1 MPANTLIRCVTQK
14 QGKQP
19 RTDWFTFASLTGE
32 FVNRL
37 FKVHH
42 KLEAEEICINR
53 QGQQSTVYEVLS
65 PDELSLLI
73 DHWPQLRLPENMP
86 PEPQP
91 LKSKEKIKAL
101 SLVGNDEKLAADKRS
116 YNFVR
121 VGSDYPSWEIS
132 ELKELLD
139 NNGVK
144 YDRRIKKKEKLI
156 ELIKTNNL

>member
-101 SLVGNDEKLAADKRS
+101 SLVGNDEKLAANDD
-116 YNFVR
+116 
-121 VGSDYPSWEIS
+121 SDYSSWKVS

-144 YDRRIKKKEKLI
+144 YDKRIKKKEKLI
-156 ELIKTNNL
+156 QLIKTNNL

>member
-42 KLEAEEICINR
+42 KLEAEEICINK
-53 QGQQSTVYEVLS
+53 QGQQSTVYKVLNA
-65 PDELSLLI
+65 DELRLLI
-73 DHWPQLRLPENMP
+73 DHWPQLELPDNMP

-91 LKSKEKIKAL
+91 LKSKEEIKAL
-101 SLVGNDEKLAADKRS
+101 SLVGNDESLAETDEMD
-116 YNFVR
+116 
-121 VGSDYPSWEIS
+121 SDYSAWKVSEIRD
-132 ELKELLD
+132 LLD

-144 YDRRIKKKEKLI
+144 YDKRIKKKAKLI

>member
-65 PDELSLLI
+65 ADELSLLI

-101 SLVGNDEKLAADKRS
+101 SLVGNDEKLAANDD
-116 YNFVR
+116 
-121 VGSDYPSWEIS
+121 SDYSSWKVS

-139 NNGVK
+139 NNEVK
-144 YDRRIKKKEKLI
+144 YDKRIKKKQKLI